1 MRTTTKKLENAVT
14 QIKVTFDKKEWAEAQ
29 DAALKR
35 LATRVK
41 LDGFRPGKA
50 PVAMIKARLGKQA
63 IYDEATD
70 QILQKRYADIMKKAE
85 VAPIAQPT
93 LNIDSVDNDNLKI
106 TILCPVKPEVEL
118 GEYKGLEVKKGRV
131 TVAKKDIEAQVE
143 NYRHQFAEL
152 TTKENG
158 EVAKGDTVVMDFEGF
173 IDGEA
178 FEGGKAENHS
188 LEIGSGQFIPG
199 FEDQMIGMT
208 CENEKDVVVTF
219 PEDYQ
224 ATELA
229 GKEATFKVTV
239 HEIKEKVLP
248 EADDELAKDVNIE
261 GVETLDQLKDHIKAQ
276 LKSQKENEVE
286 NKFLG
291 VEKNITDWQMK
302 QNRNNNFSAII
313 KVEDSEAL
321 LNSELD
327 TMLREVEMNLQQQGL
342 SFELYEQFTGKNKD
356 AIKADLT
363 DQAKDRVKLNLIL
376 AAIVEAE
383 NIEVTDE
390 ERNSE
395 LETIANTYNRDL
407 EEIKQIFAQNMYQID
422 ADILN
427 RKALDVVKENL
438 KK

>member
-14 QIKVTFDKKEWAEAQ
+14 QLKVTFDKKEWAEAQ

-106 TILCPVKPEVEL
+106 TILCPVK
-118 GEYKGLEVKKGRV
+118 
-131 TVAKKDIEAQVE
+131 
-143 NYRHQFAEL
+143 
-152 TTKENG
+152 
-158 EVAKGDTVVMDFEGF
+158 GF

-286 NKFLG
+286 NKF
-291 VEKNITDWQMK
+291 
-302 QNRNNNFSAII
+302 FSDLTQALIECC

>member
-239 HEIKEKVLP
+239 HEIKEKTFRKLVITLP
-248 EADDELAKDVNIE
+248 
-261 GVETLDQLKDHIKAQ
+261 
-276 LKSQKENEVE
+276 
-286 NKFLG
+286 
-291 VEKNITDWQMK
+291 
-302 QNRNNNFSAII
+302 
-313 KVEDSEAL
+313 
-321 LNSELD
+321 
-327 TMLREVEMNLQQQGL
+327 
-342 SFELYEQFTGKNKD
+342 NKD
-356 AIKADLT
+356 FN
-363 DQAKDRVKLNLIL
+363 QFYKLG
-376 AAIVEAE
+376 
-383 NIEVTDE
+383 E
-390 ERNSE
+390 EFRHLDHCWEPTYEESVDMMSKIFNNSV
-395 LETIANTYNRDL
+395 R
-407 EEIKQIFAQNMYQID
+407 EIKKIGDRIN
-422 ADILN
+422 DISVSTLFVIE
-427 RKALDVVKENL
+427 K
-438 KK
+438 

>member
-248 EADDELAKDVNIE
+248 EA
-261 GVETLDQLKDHIKAQ
+261 LDKLKDHIKAQ

-286 NKFLG
+286 NKF
-291 VEKNITDWQMK
+291 
-302 QNRNNNFSAII
+302 FSDLTQALIECC

>member
-248 EADDELAKDVNIE
+248 EADDELAKD
-261 GVETLDQLKDHIKAQ
+261 GVETLDQLKDHIKTQ
-276 LKSQKENEVE
+276 LKSQKETEVE
-286 NKFLG
+286 NKF
-291 VEKNITDWQMK
+291 
-302 QNRNNNFSAII
+302 FSDLTSALIECC

>member
-208 CENEKDVVVTF
+208 CGNEKDVVVTF

-276 LKSQKENEVE
+276 LKSQKEN
-286 NKFLG
+286 KF
-291 VEKNITDWQMK
+291 
-302 QNRNNNFSAII
+302 FSDLTQALIECC

>member
-188 LEIGSGQFIPG
+188 LEIGSGSFIPG
-199 FEDQMIGMT
+199 FEEQVIGMKVG
-208 CENEKDVVVTF
+208 EEKEINVTF
-219 PEDYQ
+219 PEEYQ
-224 ATELA
+224 SAELA
-229 GKEATFKVTV
+229 GQEAVFKVKV
-239 HEIKEKVLP
+239 HEIKTKVLP
-248 EADDELAKDVNIE
+248 DIDDELAKDVNID
-261 GVETLDQLKDHIKAQ
+261 GIETLADLETYTKEQIKNKKQ
-276 LKSQKENEVE
+276 TEVE
-286 NKFLG
+286 SKFSDDIFNAVIENTPLE
-291 VEKNITDWQMK
+291 VP
-302 QNRNNNFSAII
+302 
-313 KVEDSEAL
+313 EAMI
-321 LNSELD
+321 ETETQ
-327 TMLREVEMNLQQQGL
+327 TMLREVEQNLSQQGL
-342 SFELYEQFTGKNKD
+342 NMELFQQLTGKTMEDMK
-356 AIKADLT
+356 T
-363 DQAKDRVKLNLIL
+363 EMSEQAEKRVKFNLIL
-376 AAIVEAE
+376 AEIAKAE
-383 NIEVTDE
+383 NIEISDE
-390 ERNSE
+390 EV
-395 LETIANTYNRDL
+395 DD
-407 EEIKQIFAQNMYQID
+407 EIKEIATYYGREFDEVKTIFEAQMGQIKSDLAT
-422 ADILN
+422 
-427 RKALDVVKENL
+427 RKAVQLIKDNVK
-438 KK
+438 

>member
-131 TVAKKDIEAQVE
+131 TVAKKDIEAQIE

-286 NKFLG
+286 NKF
-291 VEKNITDWQMK
+291 
-302 QNRNNNFSAII
+302 FSDLTQALIECC

-342 SFELYEQFTGKNKD
+342 FTGKNKD

>member
-261 GVETLDQLKDHIKAQ
+261 GVETLEQLQEKIKDQIRTMKKA
-276 LKSQKENEVE
+276 EAE
-286 NKFLG
+286 NKFNEE
-291 VEKNITDWQMK
+291 VIKAVVA
-302 QNRNNNFSAII
+302 NNTIDVPDAM
-313 KVEDSEAL
+313 VDSE
-321 LNSELD
+321 
-327 TMLREVEMNLQQQGL
+327 VMNIINEINQNLSQQGL
-342 SFELYEQFTGKNKD
+342 NIELYTKMTGKTMD
-356 AIKADLT
+356 DIKADVR
-363 DQAKDRVKLNLIL
+363 DQAEERVKLNLIL
-376 AAIVEAE
+376 DEIVKAE
-383 NIEVTDE
+383 NIEVTDAE
-390 ERNSE
+390 MEDE
-395 LETIANTYNRDL
+395 MKEIATYYNMPL
-407 EEIKQIFAQNMYQID
+407 EEVKKVLGGQEYVVKGD
-422 ADILN
+422 LTH
-427 RKALDVVKENL
+427 RKALQLIKDNVK
-438 KK
+438 

>member
-208 CENEKDVVVTF
+208 CENEKDVAVTF

-261 GVETLDQLKDHIKAQ
+261 GVETLDQLKEEIDSKDNKDNSNEEMKTIVIDGNEYIGYISIPAIDLELPVMSQWSYQGLKIAPGRFYGSTYGHNLVIAGHNYAKHFSSIKW
-276 LKSQKENEVE
+276 LEKTTEVDFIDVE
-286 NKFLG
+286 NRVWSYQVSDIETLQPQQ
-291 VEKNITDWQMK
+291 VDEMIEK
-302 QNRNNNFSAII
+302 
-313 KVEDSEAL
+313 
-321 LNSELD
+321 
-327 TMLREVEMNLQQQGL
+327 
-342 SFELYEQFTGKNKD
+342 TGND
-356 AIKADLT
+356 NWDLT
-363 DQAKDRVKLNLIL
+363 LFTCTTGGQTRCTVRCVLN
-376 AAIVEAE
+376 
-383 NIEVTDE
+383 
-390 ERNSE
+390 
-395 LETIANTYNRDL
+395 
-407 EEIKQIFAQNMYQID
+407 QND
-422 ADILN
+422 
-427 RKALDVVKENL
+427 
-438 KK
+438 

>member
-143 NYRHQFAEL
+143 NYRHQFADL

-239 HEIKEKVLP
+239 HEIKEKTLP
-248 EADDELAKDVNIE
+248 EADDELAKDVNID
-261 GVETLDQLKDHIKAQ
+261 GVETLDQLKDHIKTQ
-276 LKSQKENEVE
+276 LKSQKETEVE
-286 NKFLG
+286 NKF
-291 VEKNITDWQMK
+291 
-302 QNRNNNFSAII
+302 FSDLTSALIECC

>member
-178 FEGGKAENHS
+178 FEGGGDIKELN
-188 LEIGSGQFIPG
+188 IGSMAHSVG
-199 FEDQMIGMT
+199 
-208 CENEKDVVVTF
+208 KVVVNKAIAM
-219 PEDYQ
+219 DQ
-224 ATELA
+224 
-229 GKEATFKVTV
+229 
-239 HEIKEKVLP
+239 
-248 EADDELAKDVNIE
+248 KD
-261 GVETLDQLKDHIKAQ
+261 VETLEKLKEMGVTFDVRKVPAD
-276 LKSQKENEVE
+276 SKEN
-286 NKFLG
+286 
-291 VEKNITDWQMK
+291 M
-302 QNRNNNFSAII
+302 
-313 KVEDSEAL
+313 DSL
-321 LNSELD
+321 LKKAKTEL
-327 TMLREVEMNLQQQGL
+327 
-342 SFELYEQFTGKNKD
+342 
-356 AIKADLT
+356 
-363 DQAKDRVKLNLIL
+363 
-376 AAIVEAE
+376 
-383 NIEVTDE
+383 
-390 ERNSE
+390 
-395 LETIANTYNRDL
+395 
-407 EEIKQIFAQNMYQID
+407 QNM
-422 ADILN
+422 
-427 RKALDVVKENL
+427 K
-438 KK
+438 

>member
-178 FEGGKAENHS
+178 FEGGKAEGHN
-188 LEIGSGQFIPG
+188 LVIGSGSFIPG
-199 FEDQMIGMT
+199 FEDQLIGKKYIKGL
-208 CENEKDVVVTF
+208 EELEVTLKS
-219 PEDYQ
+219 E
-224 ATELA
+224 
-229 GKEATFKVTV
+229 
-239 HEIKEKVLP
+239 
-248 EADDELAKDVNIE
+248 DELYA
-261 GVETLDQLKDHIKAQ
+261 TLKNTEN
-276 LKSQKENEVE
+276 LKSQITLKELKYPV
-286 NKFLG
+286 KKGDTIG
-291 VEKNITDWQMK
+291 VIKYFTETGQVIGSVDIISANDVDNISFITKIKMIFTD
-302 QNRNNNFSAII
+302 
-313 KVEDSEAL
+313 
-321 LNSELD
+321 
-327 TMLREVEMNLQQQGL
+327 
-342 SFELYEQFTGKNKD
+342 
-356 AIKADLT
+356 
-363 DQAKDRVKLNLIL
+363 
-376 AAIVEAE
+376 
-383 NIEVTDE
+383 
-390 ERNSE
+390 
-395 LETIANTYNRDL
+395 
-407 EEIKQIFAQNMYQID
+407 
-422 ADILN
+422 
-427 RKALDVVKENL
+427 
-438 KK
+438 